1 MWLYLINLYILVLIV
16 QKLQYFTSCLHSHNY
31 KIGAKLQKIFEL
43 SAHFAPKNIKKH
55 TFLSRFYKKD
65 HSISSKKGKRRYI
78 HFSLITPSTNF
89 SKSC

>member
-16 QKLQYFTSCLHSHNY
+16 QKLQYFTSYLHSHNY

-55 TFLSRFYKKD
+55 TFLSRFYEKG
-65 HSISSKKGKRRYI
+65 HAINSKKCKHRYKQ
-78 HFSLITPSTNF
+78 SSPITPSSNF